1 MSSPQVVVQIEK
13 GSTGQLTTVPC
24 TRIWVENS
32 ANLALHDHSM
42 DPNRGR
48 LSPVP
53 FSDTNADAVR
63 LTPTEPSVLAGIY
76 GGRFFR

>member
-1 MSSPQVVVQIEK
+1 MSYTQVVVQIEK
-13 GSTGQLTTVPC
+13 GSTGQLITVSC

-42 DPNRGR
+42 DPHRGR

-53 FSDTNADAVR
+53 FSDTNADTAR

-76 GGRFFR
+76 GGQILR